1 MRIEEFVLAVNHF
14 EPQGVKQICEA
25 LANAVN
31 CTDCPLRGPCS
42 FRGDLECNEIIE
54 HFLSFQ

>member
-31 CTDCPLRGPCS
+31 CTDCPLRGP
-42 FRGDLECNEIIE
+42 
-54 HFLSFQ
+54 